1 MAEIQKRGGQA
12 AIAGALLAIAG
23 NALLLAATPTVPHD
37 QVSYPQST
45 RAFQVGQVFFA
56 LTQALMAAGVI
67 TLVRSRAVRPN
78 RARRVFGWLAGAGIV
93 LTVPGELLLIPVA
106 GASVDSG
113 PATAA
118 TTFYGLAVLLTDA
131 GLIGFG
137 ILALRHRR
145 WPAGRRLLPLTL
157 GLFQLLV
164 VTPVALS
171 ADFASIAAFV
181 VIAVAD
187 LLTAGIGLALVRDP
201 APDQVPVDHRD
212 VVPGDRFAGPVA
224 DLPQRE

>member
-23 NALLLAATPTVPHD
+23 NALLFAANPAVPHD
-37 QVSYPQST
+37 QVSYPQSV
-45 RAFQVGQVFFA
+45 RAFQLGQVFFA

-67 TLVRSRAVRPN
+67 ALVRSRAVPPG
-78 RARRVFGWLAGAGIV
+78 RAKRVFGWLAGAGIV

-106 GASVDSG
+106 GSSVDSG
-113 PATAA
+113 PASAA
-118 TTFYGLAVLLTDA
+118 TTFYGVAVLLTDA

-145 WPAGRRLLPLTL
+145 WSAGWRLLPLTL
-157 GLFQLLV
+157 GLFQLFV

-171 ADFASIAAFV
+171 AGFAGIATFV

-201 APDQVPVDHRD
+201 APDQTPTS
-212 VVPGDRFAGPVA
+212 
-224 DLPQRE
+224 PQTVGA